1 MNELTRHHDPFDL
14 FSRFGDLHDR
24 DSFFAPALRAEWMPP
39 VDIKETPDRYTFQME
54 VPGMQPDDLDVE
66 IHDGVLSVRGTR
78 KEEKKTEDAGYVR
91 VERRFGNFSRQFR
104 IPATVRAESLK
115 AELKDGVLHIEVPKG
130 SEDAAR
136 KVKIS

>member
-1 MNELTRHHDPFDL
+1 MNDIARQHDPFDL

-24 DSFFAPALRAEWMPP
+24 DPFFAQALRAEWMPP
-39 VDIKETPDRYTFQME
+39 VDIRETADRYTFQME

-78 KEEKKTEDAGYVR
+78 REEKKSEDTGYVR

-104 IPATVRAESLK
+104 IPTTVRAESLK
-115 AELKDGVLHIEVPKG
+115 AELKDGMLHIEVPKG
-130 SEDAAR
+130 SDDAVR
-136 KVKIS
+136 KVKIN